1 MALRFAEQMVGSS
14 PPKRLLWRVV
24 FGPHCERCLQRSYNV
39 LQSRYAIAYDPLM
52 IVALDPG
59 RNIGV
64 AFVTVAGE
72 LGFHK
77 VLTLGELERLELPE
91 GVKVLVGDGTG
102 SQVLQQLLQKRRVG
116 YEVVDEWGSS
126 LAARSLYFRDYPPKG
141 WQRLLPK
148 GMRTPGGLIDDY
160 AAYALALSYLAKR
173 ERSDQP

>member
-1 MALRFAEQMVGSS
+1 
-14 PPKRLLWRVV
+14 
-24 FGPHCERCLQRSYNV
+24 
-39 LQSRYAIAYDPLM
+39 M

-64 AFVTVAGE
+64 AFVTAAGA

-77 VLTLGELERLELPE
+77 VLTLPELERLEFPK
-91 GVKVLVGDGTG
+91 GAKVLVGDGTG
-102 SQVLQQLLQKRRVG
+102 TQVLRQLLQKRRIA

-126 LAARSLYFRDYPPKG
+126 LEARSLYFRNNPPRG

-160 AAYALALSYLAKR
+160 AAYALALAYLAKI
-173 ERSDQP
+173 ERSSQP